1 MNEILLN
8 ILSVV
13 VTAIIIPLITWCST
27 ELIKFIQTKTK
38 NAQAREYS
46 VLAIN
51 IVTTAVKSVFQTYVE
66 SLKKNGEFT
75 IEAQDEALRRARD
88 IVKRQIKDDVR
99 NYIITNYGDFN
110 TWLTSQ
116 IEATINTLKNQ

>member
-1 MNEILLN
+1 MNQLQL
-8 ILSVV
+8 
-13 VTAIIIPLITWCST
+13 
-27 ELIKFIQTKTK
+27 KFIQTKTK